1 MRFRLDISGNCPTSD
16 PEGRRSQAGRGRGR
30 GPTLQDKLGASIDI
44 SDLVRTSLVDVGLE
58 DRESE
63 DDVLAQASLDTFEIE
78 AVLLDGRDL
87 LLLE

>member
-1 MRFRLDISGNCPTSD
+1 M
-16 PEGRRSQAGRGRGR
+16 
-30 GPTLQDKLGASIDI
+30 
-44 SDLVRTSLVDVGLE
+44 DVGLE